1 MKAISAADLV
11 WIAAA
16 SLTREFPERTGFS
29 PDEIRRRVHD
39 LEPDAGFPDSTIR
52 THIGR
57 HCVANK
63 KPDPGKHRKL
73 YANPD
78 GSYRLY
84 WSRDPFHSERKNGK
98 TLPEPNRIPAK
109 YHELLA
115 WYRELDTAPPEELQE
130 TDPILALRGLGKEL
144 WRDLGGGEKFI
155 RELRE
160 NWYGVDKPARQSAK
174 ARPSKRRRAV

>member
-29 PDEIRRRVHD
+29 PDEIRRRVYD
-39 LEPDAGFPDSTIR
+39 LEPDAGFPDATIR

-78 GSYRLY
+78 RTYRLY
-84 WSRDPFHSERKNGK
+84 WSRDPFHPERKNGK
-98 TLPEPNRIPAK
+98 VLPDPHRIPAK

-115 WYRELDTAPPEELQE
+115 WYRRLDTAPQEESQE
-130 TDPILALRGLGKEL
+130 ADPILALRGFGKDL
-144 WRDLGGGEKFI
+144 WRDLGGGENFI
-155 RELRE
+155 RGLRE
-160 NWYGVDKPARQSAK
+160 NWYGVEMPARQLGK
-174 ARPSKRRRAV
+174 ARPGKRRRAV

>member
-1 MKAISAADLV
+1 MNAISAADLV

-16 SLTREFPERTGFS
+16 SLTREFPERPGFS

-39 LEPDAGFPDSTIR
+39 LEPDAGFPDATIR

-84 WSRDPFHSERKNGK
+84 WSRDPFDPERKSGK
-98 TLPEPNRIPAK
+98 SLPDPNRIPAK

-115 WYRELDTAPPEELQE
+115 WYRGLDADLPGESQE

-155 RELRE
+155 RELRQD
-160 NWYGVDKPARQSAK
+160 WYGLEKPAGHLSK
-174 ARPSKRRRAV
+174 ARPGKRRRAV

>member
-1 MKAISAADLV
+1 MNAISAADLV

-16 SLTREFPERTGFS
+16 SLTREFPDRTGFS
-29 PDEIRRRVHD
+29 PDEIRRRVCE
-39 LEPDAGFPDSTIR
+39 LEPDAGFTDATIR

-73 YANPD
+73 YANAD
-78 GSYRLY
+78 GTYRLY
-84 WSRDPFHSERKNGK
+84 WPGDPFHPERKNGK
-98 TLPEPNRIPAK
+98 ILPDPNRTPAK
-109 YHELLA
+109 YHDLLD
-115 WYRELDTAPPEELQE
+115 WYRSLDAGSSKESQE

-144 WRDLGGGEKFI
+144 WREVGGGEKFI

-160 NWYGVDKPARQSAK
+160 NWYGVKTPLRHALKDKPV
-174 ARPSKRRRAV
+174 KRKRAV